1 MKIRGTWLRGMQALP
16 PKSFIVSTA
25 QPRGAL
31 IVYLLEPESD
41 DGFATWNF
49 FDQDIR
55 KGSRYPVTRIFDL
68 SRRGRT
74 VNRRSSTAAEPTPQN

>member
-1 MKIRGTWLRGMQALP
+1 LQSLP
-16 PKSFIVSTA
+16 SNSFIVSTA

-49 FDQDIR
+49 FDRHIR
-55 KGSRYPVTRIFDL
+55 KGGKYPVTRIFDL
-68 SRRGRT
+68 RRRGAAL
-74 VNRRSSTAAEPTPQN
+74 RRSSASSPQPLEN

>member
-1 MKIRGTWLRGMQALP
+1 LQSLP
-16 PKSFIVSTA
+16 ANSFIVSTA

-49 FDQDIR
+49 FDKQIR
-55 KGSRYPVTRIFDL
+55 KGGKYPVRRIFDL
-68 SRRGRT
+68 RRGRGAA
-74 VNRRSSTAAEPTPQN
+74 RRSSASSSQPLDN

>member
-1 MKIRGTWLRGMQALP
+1 MQSLP
-16 PKSFIVSTA
+16 SSSFVVSTA

-49 FDQDIR
+49 FDRHLQ
-55 KGSRYPVTRIFDL
+55 KGGKYPVKRIFDL
-68 SRRGRT
+68 RRGRGAAL
-74 VNRRSSTAAEPTPQN
+74 RRSSATSPQPLDN